1 VTGAFRDRK
10 VAAETMGRRAEGLAA
25 AYLRLKGYRILGR
38 RIARPPIE
46 IDILARRG
54 DLLVLVEVKYRQ
66 TLDLAVLALTPSAL
80 KRLMRAADQLAREAA
95 WAAQG
100 SQRPGRPGSSGAVH
114 ARVDMIALAPWR
126 WPRHIE
132 NLHP

>member
-1 VTGAFRDRK
+1 MTGRLRDRK
-10 VAAETMGRRAEGLAA
+10 VSAETMGRRAESLAA
-25 AYLRLKGYRILGR
+25 AYLRFKGYRILGR

-54 DLLVLVEVKYRQ
+54 DILVLVEVKYRQ

-80 KRLMRAADQLAREAA
+80 QRLMRAADQLAREAA
-95 WAAQG
+95 WGIQG
-100 SQRPGRPGSSGAVH
+100 SNRRHAPGSSAALQ

-126 WPRHIE
+126 WPHHIE